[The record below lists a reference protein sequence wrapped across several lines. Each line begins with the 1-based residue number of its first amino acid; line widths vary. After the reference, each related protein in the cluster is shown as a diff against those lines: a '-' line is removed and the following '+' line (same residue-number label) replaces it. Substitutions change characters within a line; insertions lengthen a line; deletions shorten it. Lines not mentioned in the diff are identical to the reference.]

1 MKRPYKLI
9 CEERTGTEAFSFIV
23 DNSCDSFVHII
34 DLVLNLVINSI
45 QFENVY
51 ILLKEAFMLSLK
63 FSSIEENAFQN
74 DISWLQKSYHNFY
87 FKVSYK
93 LYSYILFYGVLWKYW
108 FFPIPLF
115 WQRFP
120 EKCGK
125 RSKKLYQSCSNLKS
139 LITMNTSFKIREWLH
154 NILIC
159 KRKIMT
165 FLDFVQAAI
174 SIYIRLIVTSAS
186 LLLQKSFPQMWISV
200 CTDIE
205 TWLCHPNLHMQRAK
219 SALV

>member
-9 CEERTGTEAFSFIV
+9 CEKRTGTEAFSFIV
-23 DNSCDSFVHII
+23 DNFCDSFAHII

-87 FKVSYK
+87 FKVSYE
-93 LYSYILFYGVLWKYW
+93 LYSYILFYGVLLKYW

-120 EKCGK
+120 ERCGK
-125 RSKKLYQSCSNLKS
+125 RSKKLNQSCSNLKS
-139 LITMNTSFKIREWLH
+139 LIIMNTSLKIREWFQI
-154 NILIC
+154 ILIC
-159 KRKIMT
+159 KEKNNDISGLHAGCPLYLHKT
-165 FLDFVQAAI
+165 YSDCCIIALSKAFPTDVDFCLYRHLNQASAI
-174 SIYIRLIVTSAS
+174 LIYIYRGQS
-186 LLLQKSFPQMWISV
+186 LL
-200 CTDIE
+200 
-205 TWLCHPNLHMQRAK
+205 
-219 SALV
+219 